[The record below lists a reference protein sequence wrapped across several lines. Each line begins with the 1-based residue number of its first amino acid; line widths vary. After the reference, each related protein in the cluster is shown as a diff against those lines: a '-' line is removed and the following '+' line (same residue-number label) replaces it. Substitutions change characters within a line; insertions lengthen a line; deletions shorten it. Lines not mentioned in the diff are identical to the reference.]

1 MENFFK
7 TYTPEQLRAYVA
19 IRQGETKIGESLQ
32 TIKQLNDLKTMPAK
46 YVLFGIPEDIGV
58 RANSGVAGT
67 SKAWLS
73 FLNSFLN
80 MQSNQFLKGNNLVV
94 LGEIDCDDEMEQ
106 ASALT
111 PSSADYFEK
120 LGRLVS
126 QIDTKVSVVVQ
137 KVVSEGKIPIVIGG
151 GHNNS
156 YGNIKGSSQALQRPV
171 HVINFDVHTDFR
183 ALEHRH
189 SGNGFSYAYH
199 EGFLE
204 KYYIFGLHK
213 NYTSEAVFTALEKD
227 HNTIKY
233 CFFEAIAID
242 KKVTFDNALRDAQA
256 FICDTHFGVEID
268 LDAVQNISSS
278 AMTPTGFSVNEV
290 RCFVRHFSKQN
301 HCSYIHFCEGIPLQD
316 GKQLG
321 KLLAYL
327 VADVII
333 E

>member
-1 MENFFK
+1 MVN
-7 TYTPEQLRAYVA
+7 
-19 IRQGETKIGESLQ
+19 
-32 TIKQLNDLKTMPAK
+32 
-46 YVLFGIPEDIGV
+46 
-58 RANSGVAGT
+58 
-67 SKAWLS
+67 
-73 FLNSFLN
+73 
-80 MQSNQFLKGNNLVV
+80 
-94 LGEIDCDDEMEQ
+94 
-106 ASALT
+106 
-111 PSSADYFEK
+111 
-120 LGRLVS
+120 
-126 QIDTKVSVVVQ
+126 QIDTKVNVVVQ
-137 KVVSEGKIPIVIGG
+137 KIVSEGKIPIVIGG

-156 YGNIKGSSQALQRPV
+156 YGNIKGSSQALQRPI

-213 NYTSEAVFTALEKD
+213 NYTSEAVFTTLEKE

-242 KKVTFDNALRDAQA
+242 KKMAFDNALRDAQA
-256 FICDTHFGVEID
+256 FVCDTHFGVEID

-278 AMTPTGFSVNEV
+278 AMTPTGFSVNEA
-290 RCFVRHFSKQN
+290 RHFVRHFSKQN
-301 HCSYIHFCEGIPLQD
+301 HFSYIHFCEGIPLQD

-327 VADVII
+327 VSDIII